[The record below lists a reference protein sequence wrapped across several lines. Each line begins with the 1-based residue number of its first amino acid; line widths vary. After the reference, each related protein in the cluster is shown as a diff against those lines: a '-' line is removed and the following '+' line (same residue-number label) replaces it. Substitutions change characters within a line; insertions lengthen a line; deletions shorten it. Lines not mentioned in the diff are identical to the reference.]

1 MSVLQAEIKI
11 QKRMFPTNEHVL
23 YLILPD
29 GIIANVRIEH
39 HIVINTN
46 NLFR

>member
-1 MSVLQAEIKI
+1 MLWAEIKI

-39 HIVINTN
+39 YIVIITN

>member
-1 MSVLQAEIKI
+1 MSVLYAEIKI

-29 GIIANVRIEH
+29 GIIANVQMKH
-39 HIVINTN
+39 HLYST
-46 NLFR
+46 